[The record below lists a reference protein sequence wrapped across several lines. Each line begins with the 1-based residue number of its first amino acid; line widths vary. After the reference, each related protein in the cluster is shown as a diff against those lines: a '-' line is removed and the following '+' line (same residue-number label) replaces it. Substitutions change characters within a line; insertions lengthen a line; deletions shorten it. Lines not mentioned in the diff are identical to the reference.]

1 MKGWYTMY
9 VSFKA
14 PVFSDKELE
23 KIYFVVK
30 FAYDELMDLSDPE
43 WTGDQEQYAISESEL
58 LRSILTK
65 IEKRGSFSK

>member
-1 MKGWYTMY
+1 MY
-9 VSFKA
+9 VSFKD

-58 LRSILTK
+58 LRSIITK

>member
-1 MKGWYTMY
+1 MY